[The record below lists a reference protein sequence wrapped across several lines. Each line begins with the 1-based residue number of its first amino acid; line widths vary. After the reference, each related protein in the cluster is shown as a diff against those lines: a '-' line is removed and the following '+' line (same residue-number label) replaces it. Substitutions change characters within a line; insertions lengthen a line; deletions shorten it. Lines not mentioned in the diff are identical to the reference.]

1 VAVTPRNR
9 PVTSPRAPSRSV
21 KQRLTEALPAFSTGS
36 APPRAT
42 VADLCRRAGVSRNTL
57 YRYYPEVVQEVTRL
71 RRRGGSGR
79 KRRQTETVRALR
91 SELTALRTQ
100 VSQLATLADHYHTVA
115 EELRTLLARRD
126 RELAALR
133 DDRRPRAVRVERA
146 PPPRPPER
154 ARGS

>member
-1 VAVTPRNR
+1 VAITQRNR
-9 PVTSPRAPSRSV
+9 PVTPPRAPSRSV
-21 KQRLTEALPAFSTGS
+21 KQRLTDALSTFSTGS
-36 APPRAT
+36 ATPRAT

-57 YRYYPEVVQEVTRL
+57 YRYYPEVVQAVTRL
-71 RRRGGSGR
+71 RRRGGPGR
-79 KRRQTETVRALR
+79 KRRQTETLRALR
-91 SELTALRTQ
+91 SELMALRAQ
-100 VSQLATLADHYHTVA
+100 VAQLATLADHYHTAA

-133 DDRRPRAVRVERA
+133 DDRRPRAARVERA